1 MNHSLEKGPFNN
13 LANSSTENLNNKS
26 SVKDLKYVPKPCFLN
41 MRKNNQ
47 IVNAK
52 EVDAKKFK
60 STHNRGK
67 ESIFVGESRNEGVG
81 SKMSKN
87 LSDRKFKSAFNQNIN
102 LNNVTSIDN
111 YADTKI
117 GTLGTA

>member
-1 MNHSLEKGPFNN
+1 
-13 LANSSTENLNNKS
+13 
-26 SVKDLKYVPKPCFLN
+26 

-52 EVDAKKFK
+52 DVDAKKFK

-67 ESIFVGESRNEGVG
+67 ESIFAVESRNEAVG
-81 SKMSKN
+81 SKMSRN
-87 LSDRKFKSAFNQNIN
+87 LSDKKFKSAFNQNIN